1 MPTQRVPYPQFVAKF
16 DAMIDLYAKQ
26 TNIQT
31 MGEVNYPVCTPA
43 HRRRNVLKSG
53 GARANLT
60 GTDG

>member
-31 MGEVNYPVCTPA
+31 MGEGNYPVCTPA
-43 HRRRNVLKSG
+43 PPYGDPQHRYKI
-53 GARANLT
+53 
-60 GTDG
+60 